1 MRAIAAASLTS
12 VVVLVTMAVS
22 AASSIGAAT
31 DGLTSD
37 SMLAAAD
44 FGQTFSGGGRVPDD
58 ADAPI
63 RTGRWDEA
71 PAPVLAL
78 LGGPASDAPQ
88 APTVVQP
95 PLSRSTVQLAAL
107 TPPPS
112 VEAQARGLA
121 AGSPVIRSRV
131 ALASVSPK
139 VLAGGPTLR
148 VSVSTD
154 RDATDTGSGLAI
166 EGSAGSAFAPR
177 PARPSQPFDA
187 KQLLLSIAPEPADRA
202 KGRWFVFAAGSGEA
216 FGLNIIR
223 DPVRGSWRRTGWS
236 VERLAEFGKAQLGIG
251 WRQGDRQVAVSA
263 ARREIGAY
271 GYKQE
276 DTVVG
281 VTFTVSGKP
290 IKAPKFEKGIPKAVT
305 EAPPGR

>member
-37 SMLAAAD
+37 SMLAGAE
-44 FGQTFSGGGRVPDD
+44 FGQAFSGGGRVPDD
-58 ADAPI
+58 PDAPI

-78 LGGPASDAPQ
+78 LGGPATDAPL
-88 APTVVQP
+88 APTAVQGP
-95 PLSRSTVQLAAL
+95 IPRAAAQLAAL

-112 VEAQARGLA
+112 AEAQARGLTA
-121 AGSPVIRSRV
+121 RPAVIRSRV

-139 VLAGGPTLR
+139 VLAGGPALR

-154 RDATDTGSGLAI
+154 RDATETGSGLAI
-166 EGSAGSAFAPR
+166 EQSAGSAFATR

-187 KQLLLSIAPEPADRA
+187 KQLLLSIAPEPADQA

-223 DPVRGSWRRTGWS
+223 DPARGGWRRTGWS
-236 VERLAEFGKAQLGIG
+236 VERLAEFGKAQLGVG
-251 WRQGDRQVAVSA
+251 WRRGDRQVAVSA

-271 GYKQE
+271 GFKRE

-281 VTFTVSGKP
+281 VSFTVSGRP
-290 IKAPKFEKGIPKAVT
+290 IKPPKFEQRLPK
-305 EAPPGR
+305 R

>member
-1 MRAIAAASLTS
+1 MRVIAAASLTS

-31 DGLTSD
+31 DGLSSD
-37 SMLAAAD
+37 SMLADARFGAA
-44 FGQTFSGGGRVPDD
+44 FAGGGRIPDD
-58 ADAPI
+58 PDAPI

-78 LGGPASDAPQ
+78 LGGPASDAPPSPTA
-88 APTVVQP
+88 APTP
-95 PLSRSTVQLAAL
+95 GPRRTIQLAAL

-112 VEAQARGLA
+112 SEAQARGLGA
-121 AGSPVIRSRV
+121 PPAVIRSRV

-139 VLAGGPTLR
+139 VLSGGPTLR

-154 RDATDTGSGLAI
+154 RDATETGSGLGI
-166 EGSAGSAFAPR
+166 EDGAGSAFAPR

-187 KQLLLSIAPEPADRA
+187 KQLLLSIAPEPADQS
-202 KGRWFVFAAGSGEA
+202 KPRWFVFAAGSGEA

-223 DPVRGSWRRTGWS
+223 DPVRGGWRRTGWS
-236 VERLAEFGKAQLGIG
+236 VERLAEFGKAQLGVG

-281 VTFTVSGKP
+281 VSFTVSGKP
-290 IKAPKFEKGIPKAVT
+290 TKAPRFEQSLPK
-305 EAPPGR
+305 R

>member
-1 MRAIAAASLTS
+1 MRAIAAASLTG

-37 SMLAAAD
+37 SMLANAQ
-44 FGQTFSGGGRVPDD
+44 FGQAISGGGRVPDD
-58 ADAPI
+58 PDAPI
-63 RTGRWDEA
+63 RTGRWDSA
-71 PAPVLAL
+71 PPPVLAL
-78 LGGPASDAPQ
+78 LGGPAADAPVSTPVTRP
-88 APTVVQP
+88 PTD
-95 PLSRSTVQLAAL
+95 RTTVQLAAL

-112 VEAQARGLA
+112 AEAQARGLTGRPA
-121 AGSPVIRSRV
+121 VIRSRV

-148 VSVSTD
+148 VAVSTD
-154 RDATDTGSGLAI
+154 RDATDIGSGLAL
-166 EGSAGSAFAPR
+166 EDRGGAAFAPR
-177 PARPSQPFDA
+177 PARSSQPFDA
-187 KQLLLSIAPEPADRA
+187 KQLLLSIAPSPADRA

-271 GYKQE
+271 GYKRE

-290 IKAPKFEKGIPKAVT
+290 IKAPRFEQSLP
-305 EAPPGR
+305 RR

>member
-1 MRAIAAASLTS
+1 MRAIAATSLTS

-37 SMLAAAD
+37 SMLAKAE
-44 FGQTFSGGGRVPDD
+44 FGQAFSGGGRVPDD
-58 ADAPI
+58 PDAPI
-63 RTGRWDEA
+63 RTGRWDDA

-78 LGGPASDAPQ
+78 LGGPAADSPIAPPTIQ
-88 APTVVQP
+88 APA
-95 PLSRSTVQLAAL
+95 SRSTIQLAAL

-112 VEAQARGLA
+112 AEAQARGLSA
-121 AGSPVIRSRV
+121 RPAVIRSRV

-154 RDATDTGSGLAI
+154 RDATDIGSGLAI
-166 EGSAGSAFAPR
+166 EDRSSPAFVPR
-177 PARPSQPFDA
+177 PARPAQPFDA
-187 KQLLLSIAPEPADRA
+187 KQLLLSIAPSPADQG

-236 VERLAEFGKAQLGIG
+236 VERLAEFGKAQIGVG
-251 WRQGDRQVAVSA
+251 WRQANRQVALSA

-290 IKAPKFEKGIPKAVT
+290 IKAPRFEQSLPK
-305 EAPPGR
+305 R

>member
-31 DGLTSD
+31 DGLTSE
-37 SMLAAAD
+37 SMLAEAD
-44 FGQTFSGGGRVPDD
+44 FSRALSGGGRVPDD
-58 ADAPI
+58 PDAPI

-78 LGGPASDAPQ
+78 LGGPATPSSA
-88 APTVVQP
+88 ASPTPLPSP
-95 PLSRSTVQLAAL
+95 PRAAVQLAAS

-112 VEAQARGLA
+112 AEAQALGLSA
-121 AGSPVIRSRV
+121 RPAVIRSRV

-148 VSVSTD
+148 MSVSTD
-154 RDATDTGSGLAI
+154 RDATEIGSGLAI
-166 EGSAGSAFAPR
+166 EESAGSAFAPR
-177 PARPSQPFDA
+177 PARASQPFDA
-187 KQLLLSIAPEPADRA
+187 KQLLLSIAPEPADQA

-223 DPVRGSWRRTGWS
+223 DPARGGWRRTGWS

-251 WRQGDRQVAVSA
+251 WRRGDRQIAVST

-271 GYKQE
+271 GFKRE

-290 IKAPKFEKGIPKAVT
+290 IKAPKFEQRLPK
-305 EAPPGR
+305 R

>member
-1 MRAIAAASLTS
+1 MRAIAATSLTG
-12 VVVLVTMAVS
+12 VVVLVTMAVG

-31 DGLTSD
+31 DGLTSE
-37 SMLAAAD
+37 SMLSRAE
-44 FGQTFSGGGRVPDD
+44 FSQAFAGGGRVPDD
-58 ADAPI
+58 PDAPI
-63 RTGRWDEA
+63 RTGRWDDA

-78 LGGPASDAPQ
+78 LGGPSINAPLAPAS
-88 APTVVQP
+88 APTPTQ
-95 PLSRSTVQLAAL
+95 RSTIQLAAL

-112 VEAQARGLA
+112 AEAQARALTA
-121 AGSPVIRSRV
+121 ATPVVRSRV
-131 ALASVSPK
+131 ALASVSPR

-148 VSVSTD
+148 VAVSTD
-154 RDATDTGSGLAI
+154 RDATETGSGLAI
-166 EGSAGSAFAPR
+166 ENDAGSAFAPR
-177 PARPSQPFDA
+177 PAPASQPFDA

-223 DPVRGSWRRTGWS
+223 DPARGGWRRTGWS
-236 VERLAEFGKAQLGIG
+236 VERLAEFGKAQLGLG

-271 GYKQE
+271 GFKRE

-290 IKAPKFEKGIPKAVT
+290 IKAPKFEQRLPK
-305 EAPPGR
+305 R